1 MQGVGALSQGS
12 ALHNPSTDS
21 FSKTSKTF
29 RLSEPFGR
37 DLRGMAAN
45 KPRCEAQKVS
55 GGGARKAGGAV
66 RGGHSLAAVCHERRA
81 KVLEKL
87 WRCME
92 CCGWAERFARGK
104 ESGR

>member
-29 RLSEPFGR
+29 RLSGPFGR
-37 DLRGMAAN
+37 DLRGMAAK

-66 RGGHSLAAVCHERRA
+66 RGGHYVAAVCHERY
-81 KVLEKL
+81 VKL
-87 WRCME
+87 WRRME
-92 CCGWAERFARGK
+92 C
-104 ESGR
+104 